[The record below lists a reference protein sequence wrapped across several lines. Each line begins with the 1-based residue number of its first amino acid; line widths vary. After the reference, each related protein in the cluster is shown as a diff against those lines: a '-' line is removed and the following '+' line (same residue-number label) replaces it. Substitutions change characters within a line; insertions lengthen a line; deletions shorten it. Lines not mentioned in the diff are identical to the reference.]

1 MQVAR
6 AGDLTRIHD
15 LPVTIDG
22 DAFAAA
28 HELATEL
35 VAAGRAWEQLN
46 LHADVLLSTVQVEAL
61 VDLIKRYNRNA
72 VVDGFDLPRRLGK
85 WPAERQL
92 ICA

>member
-1 MQVAR
+1 MHVAR

-46 LHADVLLSTVQVEAL
+46 LHADDLSISSSATTAMPSSTV
-61 VDLIKRYNRNA
+61 LISRGGSASGPPNA
-72 VVDGFDLPRRLGK
+72 S
-85 WPAERQL
+85 
-92 ICA
+92 